1 MPESAVSREDIKS
14 IVEEVVRAVVPGIVR
29 EAMRDELELVGIDST
44 DASTRV
50 EARKDFEFNR
60 RLRTAWDG
68 AARKVGNVVLV
79 AALVGIG
86 GLVALGLGLQA
97 KGLK

>member
-1 MPESAVSREDIKS
+1 MPESVSREDLKA

-29 EAMRDELELVGIDST
+29 EAMRDELELVGIDAT
-44 DASTRV
+44 DASTRI
-50 EARKDFEFNR
+50 ETRKDFEFNR
-60 RLRTAWDG
+60 RLRQAWDG

-79 AALVGIG
+79 AALGGGG
-86 GLVALGLGLQA
+86 GLVALGLWLQA